1 MKRKLGAITI
11 GQSPRDDVI
20 PEMIEFLGDDIEVL
34 QAGALDGLTLEEIE
48 KFTPEKGDYVLVS
61 KLRDGSSVKFA
72 EIHILPRLQECIDK
86 LENEGAD
93 IILFICTGVFP
104 DIFESTVPILYPQK
118 IIHGVVPNLLDKG
131 KLAIITPDKDQEK
144 QSEDKWK
151 EVVSQ
156 VEVVSASPYTEED
169 ELSEAIDIL
178 KDSHANIIVMDCM
191 GYTCEMKKRVSKET
205 GKMVVL
211 SRTIVARVVGEI
223 LNR

>member
-1 MKRKLGAITI
+1 M
-11 GQSPRDDVI
+11 
-20 PEMIEFLGDDIEVL
+20 
-34 QAGALDGLTLEEIE
+34 
-48 KFTPEKGDYVLVS
+48 
-61 KLRDGSSVKFA
+61 
-72 EIHILPRLQECIDK
+72 
-86 LENEGAD
+86 
-93 IILFICTGVFP
+93 
-104 DIFESTVPILYPQK
+104 
-118 IIHGVVPNLLDKG
+118 PNLLYKG

-191 GYTCEMKKRVSKET
+191 GYTGEMKKRVSKET